1 MQQNENSPWKY
12 RSDDSKEPIESAG
25 SVSKD
30 TFSDKQSSHKRVA
43 WEAPEFIDHSHGPGW
58 YAALAA
64 GTAALAAISYLAKD
78 IIAGVIIIVVGVIVG
93 VFVRQKPADAKYEIS
108 SSGLSINDKQYF
120 FGNYKSF
127 TIVDEGSLSSINLF
141 PLKRF
146 TPPLS
151 AYFKSGEEKKIV
163 DTLGN
168 YLPYENRNLDSV
180 DRLTRRLRL

>member
-1 MQQNENSPWKY
+1 MISSPHTRELLGKLRNS
-12 RSDDSKEPIESAG
+12 STTLMG
-25 SVSKD
+25 
-30 TFSDKQSSHKRVA
+30 RV
-43 WEAPEFIDHSHGPGW
+43 
-58 YAALAA
+58 
-64 GTAALAAISYLAKD
+64 AAISYLAKD

-127 TIVDEGSLSSINLF
+127 TIVDEGTLSSINLL

-168 YLPYENRNLDSV
+168 YLPYENRNLDSI
-180 DRLTRRLRL
+180 DRLTRRLSVVGLVGVPTKYVLWGGKTVGCPSICACSSAG